1 MNFESYSLENIGEEK
16 DFFHAVI
23 NNIKDIPLLVQ
34 TL

>member
-1 MNFESYSLENIGEEK
+1 MNFESYSLENIVEEN
-16 DFFHAVI
+16 FFHAVI